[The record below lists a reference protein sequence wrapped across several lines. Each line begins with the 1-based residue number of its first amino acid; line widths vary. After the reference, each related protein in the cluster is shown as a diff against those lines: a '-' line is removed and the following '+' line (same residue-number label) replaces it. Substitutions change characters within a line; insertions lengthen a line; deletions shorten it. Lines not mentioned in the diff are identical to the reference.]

1 MLKQIVKTV
10 GKASLFVGGGYL
22 CYLCGRIYEVQ
33 EIAKSQRLQQTDLNN
48 EYQPTPTFFGYV
60 RVGAVN
66 GVMTISS
73 VD

>member
-10 GKASLFVGGGYL
+10 GKASLIVGGGYL
-22 CYLCGRIYEVQ
+22 CYLFGRIWEVQ
-33 EIAKSQRLQQTDLNN
+33 EIAKSQKLQQTDLNH
-48 EYQPTPTFFGYV
+48 EYQPTPTFFGYS
-60 RVGAVN
+60 RVGAVD

>member
-10 GKASLFVGGGYL
+10 GKAGLIVGGGYL
-22 CYLCGRIYEVQ
+22 CYLFGRVLEVQ
-33 EIAKSQRLQQTDLNN
+33 EIAKSQKLQQTDLNH

-60 RVGAVN
+60 RIGAVD

-73 VD
+73 EG

>member
-10 GKASLFVGGGYL
+10 GKASLIVGGGYL
-22 CYLCGRIYEVQ
+22 CFLCGRIWEVQ
-33 EIAKSQRLQQTDLNN
+33 EIAKSQRLQQTDLNH

-66 GVMTISS
+66 GVITTSPI
-73 VD
+73 D